1 MGTRIGIRIRF
12 MMKTWM
18 EENENVG
25 NDEDEMRIMTS
36 MRMR

>member
-1 MGTRIGIRIRF
+1 MGTRIEIRIRF

-18 EENENVG
+18 EESENEG

>member
-18 EENENVG
+18 EENDNEG
-25 NDEDEMRIMTS
+25 NDEDEMRVM
-36 MRMR
+36 MRTR